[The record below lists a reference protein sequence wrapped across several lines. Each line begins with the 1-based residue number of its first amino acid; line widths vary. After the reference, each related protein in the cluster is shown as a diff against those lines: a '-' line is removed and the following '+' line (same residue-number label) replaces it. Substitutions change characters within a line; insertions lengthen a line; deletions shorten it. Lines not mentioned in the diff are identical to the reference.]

1 MNNKIDLSNYSIDN
15 KDLLNKDS
23 KSSKQDK
30 PTKQDSSIKKMGRPF
45 NGTSRLNKNIRVNFS
60 DDEYNRIIK
69 NAEKNNTP
77 IATYLKNKLKEMGV
91 V

>member
-15 KDLLNKDS
+15 KDLLNK
-23 KSSKQDK
+23 KGQLSKQAK
-30 PTKQDSSIKKMGRPF
+30 PLKSETIKKMGRPF

-77 IATYLKNKLKEMGV
+77 VATYLKNKLKEMGV